1 MIKKEKYKQR
11 KSWNKFL
18 TVEDVKK
25 ISYNKYTYMYVYIFI
40 ICTTVFY
47 VTVNVFVILD
57 GVLLIFIKT
66 LLSVTFISV

>member
-1 MIKKEKYKQR
+1 MIKKKYKQR

-18 TVEDVKK
+18 RVEDVKK
-25 ISYNKYTYMYVYIFI
+25 ISYNKYSYMYVYILI